1 MKFVFVT
8 GGNVSALGKGI
19 TSATVGTLLKA
30 RGWSATAVKVD
41 PYLNVDAGTMSPYQH
56 GEVYVT
62 KDGAETDLDLG
73 HYERFLDVNLSQSNN
88 ITAGRVYRNVL
99 GKERQGEYLGATV
112 QVIPHVINEIKELIR
127 RSTDDTDVVIV
138 ELGGT
143 VGDIEGAAFLEAI
156 RQFRK
161 DMGNEEVCYIHLTL
175 LPYIQSAGEIKTK
188 LTQHSVRELRGAGI
202 QPDVIVAR
210 TTQPIDQGVREK
222 IALFCDVQPKAVIQG
237 LDTDC
242 VYRIPLSMEAE
253 GLARI
258 VEDRLGLEPRQ
269 PDLAAWTNFVEQVV
283 GSEEPV
289 EIALVGKYVS
299 LQDAYKSVEE
309 ALVHASAAV
318 RSRLSI
324 RWINSSAIADTATA
338 ERLLGGVHG
347 VVVPGGFDTRGLEGK
362 IHAIRWAR
370 ETDTPFLGLCLG
382 LQMMVVEFARH
393 VCHLEGAN
401 STEADPETSFPVIA
415 LLEEQERIRTKGGTM
430 RLGDYPC
437 ALVDGSLAQRL
448 YGVERVDERHRHRYE
463 VNNEWREALEEGGM
477 VFSGLSPDGFLVEVA
492 EVPSHPF
499 FVASQFHPE
508 FTSRPLAPNPLF
520 RGFLEAAVT
529 KAATPPILAN

>member
-127 RSTDDTDVVIV
+127 RSADDTDVVIV

-324 RWINSSAIADTATA
+324 RWINSSAVTDTATA
-338 ERLLGGVHG
+338 ERLLAGVHG

-508 FTSRPLAPNPLF
+508 FTSRPLSPNPLF